1 MLGLLAAEI
10 TATTGKDPGEHYR
23 DLTAMYGEPAY
34 TRIDTPCTP
43 AQKAGFKKLTASSV
57 SASFIAGD
65 PIETRLTTAPGNG
78 APIDGL
84 KVTTRHGWFAVRP
97 SGTED
102 IYKIYAE
109 SFKDDHHLGRMVEE
123 ARDLVERALAVA

>member
-1 MLGLLAAEI
+1 MVWTTDKDGLLLGLLAAEI

-23 DLTAMYGEPAY
+23 DLTAKYGEPAY

-65 PIETRLTTAPGNG
+65 PIEARLTTAPGNG

-84 KVTTRHGWFAVRP
+84 KVTTRNGWFAVRP
-97 SGTED
+97 SGTENPG
-102 IYKIYAE
+102 I
-109 SFKDDHHLGRMVEE
+109 SFPTS
-123 ARDLVERALAVA
+123 

>member
-1 MLGLLAAEI
+1 
-10 TATTGKDPGEHYR
+10 
-23 DLTAMYGEPAY
+23 
-34 TRIDTPCTP
+34 DTPCTP

-65 PIETRLTTAPGNG
+65 PIEARLTTAPGNG

-84 KVTTRHGWFAVRP
+84 KITTRNGWFAVRP

-109 SFKDDHHLGRMVEE
+109 SFKDERHLERMVEE